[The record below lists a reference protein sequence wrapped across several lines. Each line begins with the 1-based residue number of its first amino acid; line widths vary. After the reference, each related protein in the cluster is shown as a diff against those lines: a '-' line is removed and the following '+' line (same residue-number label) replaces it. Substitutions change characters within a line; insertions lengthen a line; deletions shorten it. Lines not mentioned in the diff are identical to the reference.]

1 MASVYKSVSKS
12 TVKDLKDNDGVIKN
26 KQRVLVL
33 TSRGVTYRFV
43 HPLYSGLLF
52 FSSTRGLTIGPQKI
66 DTDTF
71 SKT

>member
-1 MASVYKSVSKS
+1 MASVYKSVSKTGS
-12 TVKDLKDNDGVIKN
+12 KDFKDDDGGKKN

-43 HPLYSGLLF
+43 CFLYFGLSF
-52 FSSTRGLTIGPQKI
+52 FLELRIDNWSQKI
-66 DTDTF
+66 DIATS